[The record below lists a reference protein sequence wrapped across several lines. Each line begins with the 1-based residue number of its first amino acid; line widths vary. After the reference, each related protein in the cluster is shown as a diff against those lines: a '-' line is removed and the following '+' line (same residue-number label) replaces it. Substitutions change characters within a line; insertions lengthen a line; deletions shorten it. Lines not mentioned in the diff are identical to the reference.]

1 MTAGKSFKFVTFPE
15 SSFWYCRQ
23 HKQPDVGDNEQYQI
37 KYRCWYKGIFKGFL
51 LDDFIHRN
59 AKSKAQSVFCW
70 FKMCSNIEINRYAQI
85 DKRKDLNKG

>member
-1 MTAGKSFKFVTFPE
+1 MAAGKPFKLVAFSK

-23 HKQPDVGDNEQYQI
+23 HNQPDDGYDEKYQI
-37 KYRCWYKGIFKGFL
+37 KYRCRYKGIFKGFL

-59 AKSKAQSVFCW
+59 SKSKAQSVFCW

-85 DKRKDLNKG
+85 HI